1 MEDLEVRFSKKDL
14 VGFGLIYFVFT
25 ILCVVMFVIG
35 YNFALSSIFAVFLL
49 VTSILVILSTCLF
62 RVRVIGDNFK
72 VRTKF
77 GQKYEFSISDIQ
89 KIKCIK
95 HNDIKRGPQYVLVII
110 AEDKELELNKQ
121 MDGFDAMA
129 EYLLKKYDD
138 GKIDD
143 KVMSKYCRNSLS
155 KITYKNIK

>member
-1 MEDLEVRFSKKDL
+1 MENLEVRFLKRDL
-14 VGFGLIYFVFT
+14 VGFGLIYFVFA
-25 ILCVVMFVIG
+25 ILCVVMFVVG
-35 YNFALSSIFAVFLL
+35 YNFTLSSIFAVFLL
-49 VTSILVILSTCLF
+49 VTSMMVILSTCLF

-89 KIKCIK
+89 KIKCVK
-95 HNDIKRGPQYVLVII
+95 YNDIKRGPQYVLVII
-110 AEDKELELNKQ
+110 AEDKELELNRQ

-129 EYLLKKYDD
+129 EYLLKKYAD

-143 KVMSKYCRNSLS
+143 NVMSKYCRDSLG
-155 KITYKNIK
+155 KI

>member
-1 MEDLEVRFSKKDL
+1 MENLEVRFLKRDL
-14 VGFGLIYFVFT
+14 VGFGLIYAVFA
-25 ILCVVMFVIG
+25 ILCVVMFVVG
-35 YNFALSSIFAVFLL
+35 YNFTLSSIFAVFLL
-49 VTSILVILSTCLF
+49 VTSMMVILSTCLF

-89 KIKCIK
+89 KIKCVK
-95 HNDIKRGPQYVLVII
+95 YNDIKRGPQYVLVII
-110 AEDKELELNKQ
+110 AEDKELELNRQ

-143 KVMSKYCRNSLS
+143 KVMSKYCRDSLG
-155 KITYKNIK
+155 KIYIR